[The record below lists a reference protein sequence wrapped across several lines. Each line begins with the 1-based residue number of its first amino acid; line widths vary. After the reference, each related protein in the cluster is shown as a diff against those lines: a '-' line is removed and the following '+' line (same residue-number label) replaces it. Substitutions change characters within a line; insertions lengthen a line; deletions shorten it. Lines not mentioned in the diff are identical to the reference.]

1 MVQRS
6 CLVILLIGVIAFA
19 SGASAQNCSC
29 QNCTCQPGTCQH
41 CSCQHQQQPGGA
53 QQCTCTQNPVQAAGC
68 IAPQNLPL
76 VYEREAERA
85 AAAAKIIEEF
95 PQQQFLDD
103 AKAIA
108 VFPHLRKLAFIW

>member
-19 SGASAQNCSC
+19 SGGSAQNCSC

-41 CSCQHQQQPGGA
+41 CSCQHQQQPGEA
-53 QQCTCTQNPVQAAGC
+53 QQCTCTQNSENREKLGVQPAAGC
-68 IAPQNLPL
+68 IAPRNLPL

-95 PQQQFLDD
+95 PQ
-103 AKAIA
+103 
-108 VFPHLRKLAFIW
+108 